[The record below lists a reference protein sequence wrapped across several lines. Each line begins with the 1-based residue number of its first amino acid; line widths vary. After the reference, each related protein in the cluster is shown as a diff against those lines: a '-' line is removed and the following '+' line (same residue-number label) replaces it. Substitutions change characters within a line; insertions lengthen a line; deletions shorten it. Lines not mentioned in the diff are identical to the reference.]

1 MQSFYIFNRADLD
14 LRQ

>member
-1 MQSFYIFNRADLD
+1 MQSFYIFNRAHLD